1 MKTTKKRLKL
11 ALLILICIAIILVG
25 FCGIYVKDKNKYSNK
40 IPNYKLATDLK
51 GTTVLELDVDTSTN
65 KNYYDSEGKKVDSS
79 EVTDENKSNYTE
91 KEEKV
96 NLDENL
102 TKDNY
107 EKTLNILKERL
118 KFLKVDQYS
127 LDLDTKTGK
136 IVLNFADE
144 YPDDVKSIL
153 PMEGKLELIDS
164 NTKDVLIEN
173 SSIKSLETTY
183 ASTDDGYTVY
193 LNLKLSK
200 EGIDKING
208 IDGYKIT
215 TDDNGEVSTNKFKVQ
230 FDTDEIAEV
239 SYDNME
245 LIGKTLRVTLA
256 SNITSNSTFTSK
268 MNTATVVSKL
278 TTIGKTPLV
287 YKITAEEYL
296 KTNVDTKVVYGALI
310 VTAVL
315 LVATFITWIIKYKM
329 NGLLAVI
336 GTLTNISLMT
346 IVIRYTNIEIS
357 LNSLSAIIGLF
368 VVNTYLVSN
377 ILTHIKNEEKTFAE
391 NIQHAYLKSIDV
403 LIISLLMFVV
413 FAFSKMTVINSMG
426 LLFFWGWL
434 TIVLGN
440 LLFTVPM
447 LYVKSREV
455 SK

>member
-11 ALLILICIAIILVG
+11 ALLILICIAIILIG
-25 FCGIYVKDKNKYSNK
+25 FFGIYVKDKNKYSNK
-40 IPNYKLATDLK
+40 IPNYQLATDLK
-51 GTTVLELDVDTSTN
+51 GTTVLELDVDSSTN
-65 KNYYDSEGKKVDSS
+65 TNYYDAEGKKVDSS
-79 EVTDENKSNYTE
+79 EITDENKNNYTE

-96 NLDENL
+96 NLEENINQG
-102 TKDNY
+102 NY

-118 KFLKVDQYS
+118 KFLNVDQYS

-136 IVLNFADE
+136 IVLNFADD

-164 NTKDVLIEN
+164 NTEDVLIEN
-173 SSIKSLETTY
+173 STIKSTETTY

-200 EGIDKING
+200 EGIDKINS
-208 IDGYKIT
+208 IDGYKTT

-230 FDTDEIAEV
+230 FDADEIAEV

-245 LIGKTLRVTLA
+245 LVGKTLRITLA
-256 SNITSNSTFTSK
+256 NKITSNSTFSSK

-296 KTNVDTKVVYGALI
+296 KTNVNIKVIYGALI
-310 VTAVL
+310 ITAIL
-315 LVATFITWIIKYKM
+315 LAATFITWTIKYKM
-329 NGLLAVI
+329 NGLLATL
-336 GTLTNISLMT
+336 GTITNISLIT
-346 IVIRYTNIEIS
+346 ILIRYTNIEIS
-357 LNSLSAIIGLF
+357 LNSLSTVIGLF
-368 VVNTYLVSN
+368 IVNTYLVSN
-377 ILTHIKNEEKTFAE
+377 ILKCIKNKEKTFAE

-403 LIISLLMFVV
+403 LIISLLMFIV